1 MKIKTQFRMIMFL
14 FGSVLTAALALAIAT
29 DNQANRVTRQVA
41 IADSVALSA
50 NELSYLSNDYLI
62 NRGDRQIARWRSSF
76 VSLLNQVKGLSVDT
90 PEEQMLV
97 SNINENAGMLKETFD
112 SVLAVVQNSPRDR
125 SGGLNSDFLKISSSR
140 LAVQTQGLF
149 SDAHRLSRLTH
160 ARADTLRETRTTLVY
175 GLLYLFVLFLL
186 VNYTLNYR
194 RTMRSIGK
202 LQAGAKIIGAGS
214 LDFRIKKERDDEIGE
229 LSDAFNQMTAG
240 LKTATASK
248 NDLEKEVE
256 ERKRAEADRSR
267 LLAEVKAERDRLSA
281 LVASIRDEV
290 WFADTEKRFTLAN
303 PAALR
308 EFGLNTDDAADVER
322 LAASLEVLRPDGSPR
337 PVEEA
342 PPLRALKGEIITNQ
356 EEIIRTPSS
365 GELRYRQVSAAP
377 VRDGQG
383 NIIGSVSVAHD
394 ITERKKAE
402 EALRESE
409 ERLRMALDAAFLIS
423 FEWNIKRNEVRRFV
437 SAEPALEATSKD
449 KPGSLEDVLKAVHP
463 DDREIFKANVYAAME
478 REDSAYESEFRLV
491 RPNGETAWLYER
503 GRVERDAEGRP
514 SRLIGLSQDITRR
527 KRAEEAVKQ
536 SQKTFAELIERSPF
550 GTYVVDSQFRIA
562 MMNASS
568 QDGAFRNVR
577 PIIGRDFAE
586 AMCILWPEP
595 VAVEIIGHFRH
606 TLDTGEPYYSPPF
619 INPRHDAEIVES
631 YEWELH
637 RMTLPDG
644 QYGVICYY
652 YDSTK
657 LRKTE
662 EALRQSEERLR
673 LALTAAN
680 LGTWDYNPVT
690 GAIVWDARCKELFGL
705 PPEAE
710 VDYDT
715 FLASLHPEDRDRAN
729 EVVQH
734 TFDPA
739 GDGLFD
745 IEYRTVALRDG
756 GMPRWIRAT
765 GRASFNNAGQATR
778 FTGTVQDITERKKAE
793 AALRQSL
800 AEKEVLLKEI
810 HHRVKNNMQVISSM
824 VSLQA
829 GELQDPSTRDILDEV
844 THRVRS
850 MALVHEKLYQ
860 SADLSQI
867 DFAGYAKSLLGYL
880 WRAYGTADSDIRLA
894 MDVEPVSLT
903 VNTAVP
909 CGLILNE
916 LVSNALKHAFRARKD
931 GEVTVSIH
939 SAQGMIR
946 LSVRDDGTGLPE
958 GFDWKQAHSLGL
970 RLVRM
975 LAGQLHAE
983 VELNSEDGTEFK
995 ITFRQAESGK
1005 DLKDES

>member
-1 MKIKTQFRMIMFL
+1 M
-14 FGSVLTAALALAIAT
+14 
-29 DNQANRVTRQVA
+29 
-41 IADSVALSA
+41 
-50 NELSYLSNDYLI
+50 
-62 NRGDRQIARWRSSF
+62 
-76 VSLLNQVKGLSVDT
+76 
-90 PEEQMLV
+90 
-97 SNINENAGMLKETFD
+97 
-112 SVLAVVQNSPRDR
+112 
-125 SGGLNSDFLKISSSR
+125 
-140 LAVQTQGLF
+140 
-149 SDAHRLSRLTH
+149 
-160 ARADTLRETRTTLVY
+160 
-175 GLLYLFVLFLL
+175 
-186 VNYTLNYR
+186 
-194 RTMRSIGK
+194 
-202 LQAGAKIIGAGS
+202 
-214 LDFRIKKERDDEIGE
+214 
-229 LSDAFNQMTAG
+229 
-240 LKTATASK
+240 
-248 NDLEKEVE
+248 
-256 ERKRAEADRSR
+256 
-267 LLAEVKAERDRLSA
+267 
-281 LVASIRDEV
+281 
-290 WFADTEKRFTLAN
+290 
-303 PAALR
+303 
-308 EFGLNTDDAADVER
+308 
-322 LAASLEVLRPDGSPR
+322 
-337 PVEEA
+337 
-342 PPLRALKGEIITNQ
+342 
-356 EEIIRTPSS
+356 
-365 GELRYRQVSAAP
+365 
-377 VRDGQG
+377 DGQG

-409 ERLRMALDAAFLIS
+409 ERLRIALDAAFLIS
-423 FEWNIKRNEVRRFV
+423 FEWNIKRDEVRRFV

-449 KPGSLEDVLKAVHP
+449 EPDRFEDVLKAVHP
-463 DDREIFKANVYAAME
+463 DDREIFRANIYAAME
-478 REDSAYESEFRLV
+478 REDAVYESEFRVV

-527 KRAEEAVKQ
+527 KRAEEAVKR

-568 QDGAFRNVR
+568 QEGAFRNVR

-586 AMCILWPEP
+586 AMRILWPEP

-657 LRKTE
+657 LRKAE
-662 EALRQSEERLR
+662 MALRRSEERLR

-690 GAIVWDARCKELFGL
+690 GALVWDARCKELFGL

-710 VDYDT
+710 VDYDK
-715 FLASLHPEDRDRAN
+715 FLAGLHPEDRDRAN

-745 IEYRTVALRDG
+745 IEYRTVGLRDG
-756 GMPRWIRAT
+756 GMLRWIRAT

-800 AEKEVLLKEI
+800 SEKEVLLKEI
-810 HHRVKNNMQVISSM
+810 HHRVKNNMQVISSL

-829 GELQDPSTRDILDEV
+829 GELQDAATRDILDEV

-860 SADLSQI
+860 SADLSHI
-867 DFAGYAKSLLGYL
+867 DFAEYAKSLLGYL
-880 WRAYGTADSDIRLA
+880 WRAYGTAASDIRLV
-894 MDVEPVSLT
+894 MDAGAGAS
-903 VNTAVP
+903 
-909 CGLILNE
+909 
-916 LVSNALKHAFRARKD
+916 D
-931 GEVTVSIH
+931 GE
-939 SAQGMIR
+939 
-946 LSVRDDGTGLPE
+946 
-958 GFDWKQAHSLGL
+958 LGCAL
-970 RLVRM
+970 RT
-975 LAGQLHAE
+975 
-983 VELNSEDGTEFK
+983 DP
-995 ITFRQAESGK
+995 
-1005 DLKDES
+1005 

>member
-1 MKIKTQFRMIMFL
+1 MKIKTQFRMTMFL
-14 FGSVLTAALALAIAT
+14 LGSVVTAALALVIVT
-29 DNQANRVTRQVA
+29 DNQAKRVTHQA
-41 IADSVALSA
+41 ALAASVAQGVH
-50 NELSYLSNDYLI
+50 EMSYLSNDYLI
-62 NRGDRQIARWRSSF
+62 YREERQIARWRSSF
-76 VSLLNQVKGLSVDT
+76 ASLLNQINGLDAGT
-90 PEEQMLV
+90 TEEQTLV
-97 SNINENAGMLKETFD
+97 RNINENTRRLKETFD
-112 SVLAVVQNSPRDR
+112 SVLAVTPNSLRDR
-125 SGGLNSDFLKISSSR
+125 SGGLDSDFLKISSSR

-149 SDAHRLSRLTH
+149 SDAQRLSRLIK
-160 ARADTLRETRTTLVY
+160 ARADRLRETRTMLVY
-175 GLLYLFVLFLL
+175 ALLCLFGLFLL
-186 VNYTLNYR
+186 ANYALTYR
-194 RTMRSIGK
+194 RTIRSMAK
-202 LQAGAKIIGAGS
+202 LQAGARIISSGD
-214 LDFRIKKERDDEIGE
+214 LDFQIQKERNDEIGE
-229 LSDAFNQMTAG
+229 LSDTFNQMTAG
-240 LKTATASK
+240 LKAVTASK
-248 NDLEKEVE
+248 NDLEKEME
-256 ERKRAEADRSR
+256 ERERAEEERDR
-267 LLAEVKAERDRLSA
+267 LLAEVKGERDRLSA

-308 EFGLNTDDAADVER
+308 EFGLNTDDAADVEK
-322 LAASLEVLRPDGSPR
+322 LAARLEVLRPDGSPR

-449 KPGSLEDVLKAVHP
+449 KPGSFEDVLKAVHP
-463 DDREIFKANVYAAME
+463 DDREIFRANIYAAME
-478 REDSAYESEFRLV
+478 REDAVYESEFRLL

-568 QDGAFRNVR
+568 QEGAFRNVR

-586 AMCILWPEP
+586 AMRILWPEP

-606 TLDTGEPYYSPPF
+606 TLDAGEPYYSPPF

-657 LRKTE
+657 LRKAE
-662 EALRQSEERLR
+662 MALRRSEERLR

-690 GAIVWDARCKELFGL
+690 GALVWDARCKELFGL

-710 VDYDT
+710 VDYDK
-715 FLASLHPEDRDRAN
+715 FLAGLHPEDRDRAN

-739 GDGLFD
+739 GDSLFD
-745 IEYRTVALRDG
+745 IEYRTVGLRDG
-756 GMPRWIRAT
+756 GMLRWIRAT

-800 AEKEVLLKEI
+800 GEKEVLLKEI
-810 HHRVKNNMQVISSM
+810 HHRVKNNMQVISSL
-824 VSLQA
+824 VALQA
-829 GELQDPSTRDILDEV
+829 ERLPDAAMRAVLQDV

-860 SADLSQI
+860 SADMARVE
-867 DFAGYAKSLLGYL
+867 FAEYAKSLLNYL
-880 WRAYGTADSDIRLA
+880 WRAHGTAASGVRLA
-894 MDVEPVSLT
+894 LDLEPVPLS
-903 VNTAVP
+903 VNAAVP

-916 LVSNALKHAFRARKD
+916 LVSNALKHAFRGRA
-931 GEVTVSIH
+931 
-939 SAQGMIR
+939 
-946 LSVRDDGTGLPE
+946 GTA
-958 GFDWKQAHSLGL
+958 K
-970 RLVRM
+970 
-975 LAGQLHAE
+975 
-983 VELNSEDGTEFK
+983 
-995 ITFRQAESGK
+995 
-1005 DLKDES
+1005 